1 MKDSLFSNKLAA
13 VVLIVLLLFIGL
25 PVVVNT
31 MGVVFGGH
39 HGHEYEE
46 DNPFGLAYQ
55 PYAELAV
62 SGGAQV
68 EEVQVSLGCL
78 LAEADATRGQRS
90 AGVCAACHSFDA
102 GGANLTGPKLWNV
115 LGREVASV
123 DGYGDYSGA
132 LKALGGDWTY
142 DKLDQYLYNSS
153 AYVPGTNMN
162 QAIRKDNKRADI
174 LLYLGS
180 LSDNPIEVPEC
191 VPPAAEEAPMEEAA
205 AEAADGVDFEAPGP
219 GETELPDQEVNTM
232 EDDG

>member
-25 PVVVNT
+25 PVIVNT
-31 MGVVFGGH
+31 MSLVFGGH

-62 SGGAQV
+62 SGAAKV
-68 EEVQVSLGCL
+68 EEVKVSLGCL

-90 AGVCAACHSFDA
+90 AGVCAACHSFDV
-102 GGANLTGPKLWNV
+102 GGANLTGPKLWNIV
-115 LGREVASV
+115 GRDIASV
-123 DGYGDYSGA
+123 DGYDDYSGA
-132 LKALGGDWTY
+132 LSALEGEWTY
-142 DKLDQYLYNSS
+142 DKLDQYLYNST
-153 AYVPGTNMN
+153 AYVPGTNMA

-180 LSDNPIEVPEC
+180 LADSPMEVPEC
-191 VPPAAEEAPMEEAA
+191 VPPVAQDDAPMEEAA
-205 AEAADGVDFEAPGP
+205 AE
-219 GETELPDQEVNTM
+219 GE
-232 EDDG
+232 